1 MRAAAI
7 AAVDGSA
14 TYHPATQT
22 SRCSPTQFPIP
33 YGSTPPNAFMDE
45 GTFAARE
52 IHRRRTA
59 SLARTAFASPHGMEV
74 PSTATDRSLYRRFRL
89 HGTTPHRR
97 GGRLTTSGSMP
108 LRRFAGCIPWQA
120 RLRGDA
126 ILGQRGFDADRGSA
140 RANSHDIALATTL
153 TPALSRRRGRGG
165 FVTSSSRSSSIEGFL
180 SRNSMPESGDSANGT
195 EKVAAATAQCP
206 PLSAFGSSCRSVS

>member
-1 MRAAAI
+1 MPETGRWWAHASDPERTVGARRAPHPPLPRRRERAGVRAVAI

-14 TYHPATQT
+14 PYHPATQT
-22 SRCSPTQFPIP
+22 SHFSPTQYPIP
-33 YGSTPPNAFMDE
+33 YGNTQPNAFMDE

-59 SLARTAFASPHGMEV
+59 PLARTAIASPHGMEV

-89 HGTTPHRR
+89 HGPTPHRR
-97 GGRLTTSGSMP
+97 GGWITTSGSMP
-108 LRRFAGCIPWQA
+108 LRRCAGCIPWQA

-126 ILGQRGFDADRGSA
+126 ILGQRDLDADRGSA
-140 RANSHDIALATTL
+140 RANSHDIAIATAL

-165 FVTSSSRSSSIEGFL
+165 FVASSDPSWPTR
-180 SRNSMPESGDSANGT
+180 
-195 EKVAAATAQCP
+195 
-206 PLSAFGSSCRSVS
+206 